1 MQTRLFYEIK
11 QETVVELVEE
21 KLRWLKRRAYI
32 GISMNTRTVATAQS
46 VLAGKYLMTQRREK
60 KSIT

>member
-11 QETVVELVEE
+11 QEIVVELVEE

-32 GISMNTRTVATAQS
+32 GISRNTRTVATAQS
-46 VLAGKYLMTQRREK
+46 VLAGKYLMTQR
-60 KSIT
+60 